1 MGPGAMSPE
10 PADSGD
16 KSNGNGSNRS
26 LRVGFGLV
34 NMIAIGPGAM
44 SQEPADSGDKP
55 NGSNKSLLVGIGLVN
70 AKGNDLLANVVLT

>member
-1 MGPGAMSPE
+1 MGPGETSPE

-16 KSNGNGSNRS
+16 KSNGNGSNRR

-44 SQEPADSGDKP
+44 SQEGDSGDKP